1 MKKFLALFLALV
13 LVLGLCA
20 CGGSGKKPEGLQAGY
35 AKQTIMPNG
44 SVGLG
49 GYSNASQRQSTG
61 YLDYVYLSCIAF
73 SEGDDT
79 ALLMT
84 VDMCGLS
91 TSKCN
96 LLRETV
102 SKATGIPETHI
113 TISSSH
119 SHAAPSVGD
128 NELYDMMFFKT
139 AVAVA
144 EAAIADLSP
153 ATLYAANVEIEGMN
167 FIRHYIQADGSYSSA
182 NLGNFV
188 NEEGVKHAREA
199 DNELVLLRAERSAED
214 KKDILLANWAAH
226 PCYDAS
232 SDSTLITADY
242 IGAARSYLEDL
253 ANVHFSFI
261 QGGGGDAVTNSLIPG
276 LRHKMER
283 IEYGETL
290 AQHIIDAIPTM
301 EKVEGSGIQATQY
314 DLEFAC
320 NHFGADKLQD
330 AQRVMEFYNTNRDHA
345 KKLAKELGFYSI
357 NHAKGVVNASK
368 NPEKETMPLYALR
381 IGGVGFAAVPAEVFS
396 ESSTYI
402 KDNSPYTYTMFCS
415 LTNGGYSYAP
425 ISAAFDYPSYEGF
438 VSKFGKGIAEAY
450 SEQLVTMLKDIQP

>member
-1 MKKFLALFLALV
+1 MKKFLALFLALF

-20 CGGSGKKPEGLQAGY
+20 CGEKKPEGLQAGY
-35 AKQTIMPNG
+35 AKQSIMPEHG

-49 GYSNASQRQSTG
+49 GYSNAAQRQSTG
-61 YLDYVYLSCIAF
+61 YLDYAYLSCIAF
-73 SEGDDT
+73 SDGNDT

-84 VDMCGLS
+84 ADMCGLS
-91 TSKCN
+91 TSNAK
-96 LLRETV
+96 LFLSTV
-102 SKATGIPETHI
+102 SSATGVPDTHI

-119 SHAAPSVGD
+119 SHNAPSVGNND
-128 NELYDMMFFKT
+128 FYDTMFFKT

-188 NEEGVKHAREA
+188 NEDGVKHARDA
-199 DNELVLLRAERSAED
+199 DNELVLIRAERPAED
-214 KKDILLANWAAH
+214 KKDIILANWAAH
-226 PCYDAS
+226 PCYDS
-232 SDSTLITADY
+232 SSSSTLISADY
-242 IGAARSYLEDL
+242 IGAARSYLEDI

-261 QGGGGDAVTNSLIPG
+261 QGGGGDAVTDSQIPD
-276 LRHKMER
+276 LRHKMDR
-283 IEYGETL
+283 IAYGETL

-301 EKVEGSGIQATQY
+301 EKVEGSGIQTARY
-314 DLEFAC
+314 DLEYAC
-320 NHFGADKLQD
+320 NHFGADQLED
-330 AQRVMEFYNTNRDHA
+330 ARKAMEFYNTNREHA
-345 KKLAKELGFYSI
+345 KTLAKELGFYSI
-357 NHAKGVVNASK
+357 SHAKGVVSASK
-368 NPEKETMPLYALR
+368 NPETETMTLNALR
-381 IGGVGFAAVPAEVFS
+381 IGGIGFAAVPAEVFS

-402 KDNSPYTYTMFCS
+402 KDNSPYTYTVFCS
-415 LTNGGYSYAP
+415 LTNGSYSYTP